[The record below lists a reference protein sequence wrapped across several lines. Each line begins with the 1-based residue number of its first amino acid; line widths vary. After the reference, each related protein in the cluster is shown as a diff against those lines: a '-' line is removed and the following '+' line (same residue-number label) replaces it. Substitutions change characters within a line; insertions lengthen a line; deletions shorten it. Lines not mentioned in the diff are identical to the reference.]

1 MKAVN
6 TYIVVD
12 KIKEPEKKIKGLLL
26 TENLDEDNRY
36 SRGKVISAGNL
47 VEGIND
53 GDIIQYDKHAGHGM
67 EWKEKLY
74 YVVRVNDVV
83 IIEWN

>member
-83 IIEWN
+83 IIE